1 MSTATDQKI
10 ILGLDIGTTSV
21 KVCLVDYVEGKVLA
35 RQTKDTQANVP
46 SELGCEGNKQNVPK
60 IMSAVHICVSR
71 LPKELMRQV
80 RADISFVRRFRT
92 DAVVVK
98 LEQILQNRT

>member
-1 MSTATDQKI
+1 
-10 ILGLDIGTTSV
+10 V
-21 KVCLVDYVEGKVLA
+21 VA

-71 LPKELMRQV
+71 LPKELLRQV
-80 RADISFVRRFRT
+80 CFHFITTVFISVRN
-92 DAVVVK
+92 
-98 LEQILQNRT
+98 ILSAKVWVFGKM

>member
-1 MSTATDQKI
+1 MLNRARMSAGAEQKI
-10 ILGLDIGTTSV
+10 VLGLDIGTTSV
-21 KVCLVDYVEGKVLA
+21 KVCLVDCCEGRVVA

-71 LPKELMRQV
+71 LPKELLRQV
-80 RADISFVRRFRT
+80 
-92 DAVVVK
+92 
-98 LEQILQNRT
+98 

>member
-1 MSTATDQKI
+1 MSTGTDQKI

-21 KVCLVDYVEGKVLA
+21 KVCLVDCVEGKVVA

-71 LPKELMRQV
+71 LPKELLRQV
-80 RADISFVRRFRT
+80 IGVF
-92 DAVVVK
+92 
-98 LEQILQNRT
+98 QILSPLHVFKNESNTEIT